1 MAYKIKTTA
10 TNGKAPIKT
19 THSSRSNT
27 SPFKQRDLSIM
38 EGDAPKREPDR
49 GMREPWPKPERGKRG
64 VIRDPEES
72 PRSKDMMMRDPQTR
86 EMKKQERMS
95 PERPERLSGI
105 KGWEE
110 RPTEQQDRMD
120 ELNRERMRKKQR
132 DTSEGKIEKSP
143 MTGGLST
150 EKREKT
156 TKTPKDTWQTKVD
169 DKRKSG
175 IGYRTVEG
183 GIIFDDG
190 EFLRD

>member
-38 EGDAPKREPDR
+38 EGGPPAREPDR

-64 VIRDPEES
+64 VIED
-72 PRSKDMMMRDPQTR
+72 TR
-86 EMKKQERMS
+86 EKTEYERMS
-95 PERPERLSGI
+95 PERPTRRERPGDERILDPATRRE
-105 KGWEE
+105 KLKEEE
-110 RPTEQQDRMD
+110 RASK
-120 ELNRERMRKKQR
+120 L
-132 DTSEGKIEKSP
+132 TSEGKTEKTP
-143 MTGGLST
+143 MTGDLYT

-156 TKTPKDTWQTKVD
+156 PKTPKDPWQTKVD

-175 IGYRTVEG
+175 IGYQTTYKRDKDGKVIES
-183 GIIFDDG
+183 GITFDDG
-190 EFLRD
+190 EYLKD